1 MKIKYNI
8 PTPAAMT
15 LFAQAVNKAS
25 PKYPPVEFSR
35 AHDKNKRLAR
45 IANKARHE
53 RFNGKLADAWA

>member
-8 PTPAAMT
+8 ATPAAMT
-15 LFAQAVNKAS
+15 LFAQSISKAS
-25 PKYPPVEFSR
+25 TKFPPVEYSR

-53 RFNGKLADAWA
+53 RFNGKLVDAWA